1 MTKVFELDI
10 AGETVRLPLDVLE
23 RYNVYGPRY
32 TSYPTAPTWSD
43 DFGPDDLRHAFAK
56 TEDAD
61 PKPNVSLYYHVPFC
75 EALCWYCGC
84 NVVIN
89 KNKEVA
95 GPYLEKLKWEVD
107 AIARHIDPSREAVQF
122 HFGGGTPTY
131 LSPEQL
137 RDIFAFTRDRVR
149 FSADAEIGVEVDP
162 RVTTH
167 EHVVTLSELG
177 FNRIS
182 LGVQDFDPKVQEAVN
197 RVQSYEQTAGIVEDA
212 RANGFESIN
221 IDLMYGLPYQTH
233 ESFVETVG
241 RVIEISP
248 DRIALFNYAH
258 VPQLKHAQ
266 NAFRRMPVPEGLEKF
281 EIFRTAVNRLTEA
294 GYVFVGFDHFAKP
307 DDELARAQADRTL
320 RRNFQGYSTK
330 SGSDLYAAGV
340 SSISYLGGAFAQ
352 NYRKLDEYYGAIDR
366 GELPTMRG
374 MWLSEDDLLRSAVIE
389 RLMCHCVLLF
399 DEIEREF
406 GIDFE
411 TYFADALE
419 QLRQPEEDGLVRVLE
434 DRIEVLPLGRVFLRN
449 LAMPFDAYLARQ
461 RESEKPVF
469 SKTL

>member
-1 MTKVFELDI
+1 MTRIFELDI
-10 AGETVRLPLDVLE
+10 AGETVTLPLDILE
-23 RYNVYGPRY
+23 RYNVHGPRY

-43 DFGPDDLRHAFAK
+43 DFGPNDLRQAFEK
-56 TEDAD
+56 TERLD
-61 PKPNVSLYYHVPFC
+61 PMPDVSLYYHIPFC

-95 GPYLEKLKWEVD
+95 GPYLDRLTREIDLVTS
-107 AIARHIDPSREAVQF
+107 HIDPSREAVQF

-131 LSPEQL
+131 LTPEQL
-137 RDIFAFTRDRVR
+137 RDVFGRTRDRVR

-162 RVTTH
+162 RVTTG
-167 EHVVTLSELG
+167 EHVVALAELG

-212 RANGFESIN
+212 RGRGFDSVN

-233 ESFVETVG
+233 ESFVNTVD
-241 RVIEISP
+241 RVVEISP

-307 DDELARAQADRTL
+307 DDELAIAQADRTL

-340 SSISYLGGAFAQ
+340 SSISFLGGAFAQ
-352 NYRKLDEYYGAIDR
+352 NFRRIDDYYEAVDR

-374 MWLSEDDLLRSAVIE
+374 MWLSDDDVLRSAVIE
-389 RLMCHCVLLF
+389 RLMCHCVLYF
-399 DEIEREF
+399 REIEQEF
-406 GIDFE
+406 GIEFQS
-411 TYFADALE
+411 YFAEALDA
-419 QLRQPEEDGLVRVLE
+419 LRQPEDDGLVRVHG
-434 DRIEVLPLGRVFLRN
+434 DRIEVRPLGRIFLRN

-461 RESEKPVF
+461 REGEKPVF